1 MVNTVD
7 CLKFISY
14 NCKGF
19 KNRNYNYLKELYD
32 KNDILLLQETWLY
45 SFQDDIIKN
54 ILPNCECFSISSMKD
69 DNVGRA
75 GRPYGGCAIV
85 WNNKLPIGDK
95 PINTNSSRVCAAFA
109 EIFNDKFII
118 ISVYMPSND
127 NSIVNIN
134 EFEEI
139 LNEISTILS
148 SNDDC

>member
-45 SFQDDIIKN
+45 FFQ
-54 ILPNCECFSISSMKD
+54 D
-69 DNVGRA
+69 DNVGKA

-85 WNNKLPIGDK
+85 WNNKLPIGVK
-95 PINTNSSRVCAAFA
+95 PINTNSSKVCAAFA